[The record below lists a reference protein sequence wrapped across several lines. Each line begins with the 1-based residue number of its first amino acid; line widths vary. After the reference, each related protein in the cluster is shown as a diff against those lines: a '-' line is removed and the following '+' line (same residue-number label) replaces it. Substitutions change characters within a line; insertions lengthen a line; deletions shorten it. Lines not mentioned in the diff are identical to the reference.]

1 MAKPIPVHY
10 DALNRPINIGDVIV
24 TYHRGILLP
33 AKVIRLGQ
41 VMVIVESLS
50 GAGAGAELKKYPTEC
65 ALVDEHAV
73 LLYLLTKP
81 NTVTKTK

>member
-24 TYHRGILLP
+24 TTHHNTLLP

-41 VMVIVESLS
+41 AMVIVESLR
-50 GAGAGAELKKYPTEC
+50 GAGAELKKYPTEC

-81 NTVTKTK
+81 NTTTKTK